1 VKKALAEDRRVSDV
15 ALEET
20 DLGKE
25 ELERILSPENLT
37 GQLEREGQ

>member
-1 VKKALAEDRRVSDV
+1 VSEV

-25 ELERILSPENLT
+25 KLDQILSPENLT